1 MLKMKSAFITL
12 IGRPSSG
19 KSTLVNKICGH
30 KVSIVSA
37 TPQTTRN
44 VIRGI
49 FTEER
54 GQLIFQDTPG
64 YHISEKKINN
74 ELKHV
79 TENAINDA
87 EIILYVFDCTRE
99 PGAEE
104 KRIIEYLSSLN
115 AVIIVALNKIDL
127 ITIPEKNINEFMVS
141 LENYLKKN
149 LCKKENN
156 KDISMCHV
164 SAMTGDGV
172 DKLLDTMFDKAP
184 SGEQLYPPDIYTDQ
198 DVSFRISEII
208 REKAVNRTKE
218 EIPHSVYVEIADI
231 EMTKTKLGEELWVR
245 AFLIVENES
254 QKRIVIG
261 SGGEKIQAI
270 KKAAK
275 REIKSIFPYPVII
288 DLRVKVN
295 HNWRKKR
302 GIITKL
308 IN

>member
-1 MLKMKSAFITL
+1 MKSTFITL

-49 FTEER
+49 YTEAR
-54 GQLIFQDTPG
+54 GQIIFQDTPG
-64 YHISEKKINN
+64 YHISDKKINN

-79 TENAINDA
+79 TENAVNDA

-99 PGAEE
+99 PGEEE
-104 KRIIEYLSSLN
+104 KKIIEYLSSSN
-115 AVIIVALNKIDL
+115 AVIIAALNKIDL
-127 ITIPEKNINEFMVS
+127 LELPEKNKKEFLES

-149 LCKKENN
+149 LGKKERGKN
-156 KDISMCHV
+156 ISTCLV
-164 SAMTGDGV
+164 SAMTGEGIE
-172 DKLLDTMFDKAP
+172 KLVDTMFDKAP
-184 SGEQLYPPDIYTDQ
+184 EGELLYPEDIYTDQ

-231 EMTKTKLGEELWVR
+231 EMTKTHNGEELWVR
-245 AFLIVENES
+245 AFLTVENES
-254 QKRIVIG
+254 QKKIVIG
-261 SGGEKIQAI
+261 AAGEKIRSI
-270 KKAAK
+270 RLAAK
-275 REIKSIFPYPVII
+275 KEIKAIFSYPVAL

-295 HNWRKKR
+295 HNWRKKS
-302 GIITKL
+302 GVITRL

>member
-1 MLKMKSAFITL
+1 MKSAFITL

-19 KSTLVNKICGH
+19 KSTLINKICGH

-49 FTEER
+49 YTEER

-74 ELKHV
+74 ELKSV
-79 TENAINDA
+79 TETVVNEA

-115 AVIIVALNKIDL
+115 AIITVALNKTDL
-127 ITIPEKNINEFMVS
+127 ITIPEKNIKEFLES
-141 LENYLKKN
+141 HENYLKKN
-149 LCKKENN
+149 LRKKDSSKN
-156 KDISMCHV
+156 ISMCRV
-164 SAMTGDGV
+164 SAMTGEGI
-172 DKLLDTMFDKAP
+172 DKLLETMFDKATV
-184 SGEQLYPPDIYTDQ
+184 GEQLYPDDIYTDQ
-198 DVSFRISEII
+198 EVSFRISEII

-231 EMTKTKLGEELWVR
+231 EMRNAKQGEELWVR

-295 HNWRKKR
+295 QNWRKKQ
-302 GIITKL
+302 GILTKL
-308 IN
+308 IK

>member
-1 MLKMKSAFITL
+1 MKSAFITL

-49 FTEER
+49 YTEER
-54 GQLIFQDTPG
+54 GQMVFQDTPG
-64 YHISEKKINN
+64 YHISDKKINN

-79 TENAINDA
+79 TETAVNDA

-99 PGAEE
+99 PGEEE
-104 KRIIEYLSSLN
+104 KKIIEYLSSLN
-115 AVIIVALNKIDL
+115 AIIIVALNKIDL
-127 ITIPEKNINEFMVS
+127 LAIPEKNKKEFLES

-149 LCKKENN
+149 LGKKESSKN
-156 KDISMCHV
+156 ISVCRV
-164 SAMTGDGV
+164 SAITGEGT
-172 DKLLDTMFDKAP
+172 DKLLDAMFDKAP
-184 SGEQLYPPDIYTDQ
+184 LGEQLYPDDIYTDQ

-231 EMTKTKLGEELWVR
+231 EMTETKRGEELWVR
-245 AFLIVENES
+245 AFLLVENES
-254 QKRIVIG
+254 QKKIVIG
-261 SGGEKIQAI
+261 SGGEKIRAI

-295 HNWRKKR
+295 HNWRKKSGVLTR
-302 GIITKL
+302 L
-308 IN
+308 IR

>member
-1 MLKMKSAFITL
+1 MKSAFITL

-19 KSTLVNKICGH
+19 KSTLVNKICGY

-49 FTEER
+49 LTEER

-74 ELKHV
+74 ELKQV
-79 TENAINDA
+79 TETVVNDA
-87 EIILYVFDCTRE
+87 EIILYVTDCTRE
-99 PGAEE
+99 PGEEE
-104 KRIIEYLSSLN
+104 KKILEYLAALN
-115 AVIIVALNKIDL
+115 AVVIVALNKIDL
-127 ITIPEKNINEFMVS
+127 ITVAEKNIPEFLES
-141 LENYLKKN
+141 LGNFLKKN
-149 LCKKENN
+149 LRKKEPA
-156 KDISMCHV
+156 KDISICHV
-164 SAMTGDGV
+164 SAMTGEGV
-172 DKLLDTMFDKAP
+172 DKLLDVMFEKAP
-184 SGEQLYPPDIYTDQ
+184 EGEKLYPDDVYTDQ
-198 DVSFRISEII
+198 DVAFRISEII

-231 EMTKTKLGEELWVR
+231 EMNQGQHGEELWVR
-245 AFLIVENES
+245 AFLIAESES
-254 QKRIVIG
+254 QKKIIIG
-261 SGGEKIQAI
+261 SGGEKIRAI

-295 HNWRKKR
+295 SNWRKKR
-302 GIITKL
+302 GILSRL
-308 IN
+308 IR